1 MAKKGTKQAVVIY
14 AGALYED
21 AENACKQRNTTI
33 TNKCAKSTNARAVS
47 QKDARRDAYILLA
60 LSNGYDE
67 SAELYAAPVGMYNT
81 FCNLFW
87 LESSKYIVENPPK
100 KAQQLKTITAAEL
113 NKKPLG
119 EGDFTKAINKTN
131 NIVLAVDG
139 AIDSLNAVNGRLAG
153 NLEKAI
159 AENANAI
166 INALASID
174 ALSNNVCNVMNAC
187 TNGLIDNFRKD
198 FGAYAKNF
206 IRASE
211 DARAA
216 YKTLDVIAESSIE
229 ISETLK
235 KIDAKLGKLE
245 TRQEEMNQRL
255 NGLSQVETGI
265 SANVAKMVT
274 FVDRFTKR

>member
-14 AGALYED
+14 TGALYED

-33 TNKCAKSTNARAVS
+33 MNKCAKSTNALAVS
-47 QKDARRDAYILLA
+47 QKDARHNAYILLA
-60 LSNGYDE
+60 FSNGYDE
-67 SAELYAAPVGMYNT
+67 SAELYAAPIGMYNT

-100 KAQQLKTITAAEL
+100 KAQKLKTINAAEL

-119 EGDFTKAINKTN
+119 DGAKAINKTN

-153 NLEKAI
+153 KLEKAI

-198 FGAYAKNF
+198 FGAHAKNF